1 MNSECSRLI
10 NLYNKAD
17 PKNRA
22 LMYPKD
28 DCRSVEILKDRYN
41 GNGEM
46 VEGDIKVNVDEK
58 YWFFC
63 KPKTLTTQPEC
74 K

>member
-1 MNSECSRLI
+1 MYFKSAMETG
-10 NLYNKAD
+10 YNKMFIK
-17 PKNRA
+17 KNHDD
-22 LMYPKD
+22 MYPKD

-58 YWFFC
+58 YWFIC
-63 KPKTLTTQPEC
+63 KPKMLTTQPEC